1 MKAKV
6 LGRLELLA
14 WINFITMSDYPNIE
28 QLSDGVA
35 FCQLFDAFFP
45 KTIDILKIKCKNCF
59 YSQLIKGRRLG
70 EKFWYFK

>member
-14 WINFITMSDYPNIE
+14 WINFLSMSEYPNIE

-35 FCQLFDAFFP
+35 FCHLFDAFFP
-45 KTIDILKIKCKNCF
+45 KTIELHKVKCK
-59 YSQLIKGRRLG
+59 
-70 EKFWYFK
+70 

>member
-14 WINFITMSDYPNIE
+14 WINFISMSEYPNIE

-35 FCQLFDAFFP
+35 FCNLFDAFFP
-45 KTIDILKIKCKNCF
+45 KTIEFHKVKCK
-59 YSQLIKGRRLG
+59 
-70 EKFWYFK
+70 